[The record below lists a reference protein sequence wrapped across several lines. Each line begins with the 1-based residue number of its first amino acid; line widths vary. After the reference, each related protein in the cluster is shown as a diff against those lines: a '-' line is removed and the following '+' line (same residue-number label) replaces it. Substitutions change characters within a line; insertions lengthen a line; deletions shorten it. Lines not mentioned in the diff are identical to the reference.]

1 MSVMPDDK
9 RLGVLALAQSGAFAI
24 VLILGAFSSPG
35 HPAAPHHTLPASAKQ
50 TRSVL
55 PSQTAT
61 PGVTLTITAS
71 PAQGTPVPTVTGG
84 ASVPGAPSGPFQGS
98 PVKVIALD
106 VGQPTRDA
114 PALDSADVTRETVPG
129 DHSYLICLLP
139 PQAQGWGP
147 GRGGA
152 IRFPPGGTGTATWIC
167 VSQYVGAT
175 PAQVNIPLKRGA
187 HLP

>member
-1 MSVMPDDK
+1 MPDGK
-9 RLGVLALAQSGAFAI
+9 RLGALALAQSGAFAI
-24 VLILGAFSSPG
+24 VLIIGAFSSPG
-35 HPAAPHHTLPASAKQ
+35 HPAGPHHTPPSSARQ
-50 TRSVL
+50 TQSVL
-55 PSQTAT
+55 PRRTAT

-71 PAQGTPVPTVTGG
+71 
-84 ASVPGAPSGPFQGS
+84 SAPSSPFQGR

-106 VGQPTRDA
+106 AGQLTRDA
-114 PALDSADVTRETVPG
+114 PALDNTDMTHEAVPQ

-147 GRGGA
+147 GGAGA

-167 VSQYVGAT
+167 VSQYVGAA
-175 PAQVNIPLKRGA
+175 PSQVNIPLTRGR